1 LEPNTKNLEI
11 FVIKKNWQLK
21 TPKIVSFSHK
31 CFCSLQ
37 KFCQGKKRPGRG
49 KGRNVLASAV
59 SHLFSIIPE
68 ITMQKNQQKTQ

>member
-1 LEPNTKNLEI
+1 MFLLSAKLLP
-11 FVIKKNWQLK
+11 
-21 TPKIVSFSHK
+21 
-31 CFCSLQ
+31 
-37 KFCQGKKRPGRG
+37 GKKKAGRG